1 MHRVFKV
8 ECYVSFCIFV
18 FVFLLLLLLLL
29 LSLLLLLLLLFI
41 SAQSKLS
48 NDNFKVLE
56 KVFEVLL

>member
-18 FVFLLLLLLLL
+18 FVFLLLLL